1 MISTL
6 YNEDIL
12 VFLRSEFQTPAKLF
26 QWWVMMWW
34 VNVLMFYQQIQQ
46 DKNYSLIARF
56 TGPTWGPCW
65 PRELCYLGSFTCWT
79 VKKWNPYNIFLWFLH
94 TELVKFVE
102 ILPHR
107 KQDINL
113 SNIFQDSGFESIWS
127 IPWLHP
133 HLWAYEVKV
142 LCQLY
147 HLPLDKLATISQT
160 TFWVA
165 FSWMKSF
172 VFWLK
177 NTLKFF
183 PEGTLL
189 AITQHWFR

>member
-1 MISTL
+1 MGPIWGQQDPGGSHVGSMNFAIWVL
-6 YNEDIL
+6 LHAEL
-12 VFLRSEFQTPAKLF
+12 LRSEI
-26 QWWVMMWW
+26 
-34 VNVLMFYQQIQQ
+34 YI
-46 DKNYSLIARF
+46 
-56 TGPTWGPCW
+56 
-65 PRELCYLGSFTCWT
+65 SF
-79 VKKWNPYNIFLWFLH
+79 FLWFLH

-102 ILPHR
+102 ILHR
-107 KQDINL
+107 EQEINL
-113 SNIFQDSGFESIWS
+113 SNIFRIQDLKAWS

-133 HLWAYEVKV
+133 QVWAYEVWV

-147 HLPLDKLATISQT
+147 HLPLDKMATISEMI
-160 TFWVA
+160 FSEA

-183 PEGTLL
+183 PKGTLL